1 MITVV
6 LVVHLI
12 LATAL
17 VAVILLQRSE
27 GGALGGL
34 GGGTFGGLMT
44 ARGSANLLTRT
55 TAILATCFIA
65 TSVALALLANHARHQ
80 GTILDRPVS
89 APSAGGTA
97 SQAPAQQPAPEQP
110 APAQPGEPAPP
121 VAR

>member
-12 LATAL
+12 LAAAL

-89 APSAGGTA
+89 APPAGGAT

-110 APAQPGEPAPP
+110 APAPPGEPAPP

>member
-1 MITVV
+1 M
-6 LVVHLI
+6 
-12 LATAL
+12 
-17 VAVILLQRSE
+17 ILLQRSE

-80 GTILDRPVS
+80 GTDPRP
-89 APSAGGTA
+89 AGLG
-97 SQAPAQQPAPEQP
+97 PAGRRDGLAGAGATTGPGAAGAGPA
-110 APAQPGEPAPP
+110 G
-121 VAR
+121 

>member
-65 TSVALALLANHARHQ
+65 TSVGLALLANHARHQ

-89 APSAGGTA
+89 APPAGGPA

>member
-12 LATAL
+12 LAAAL

-65 TSVALALLANHARHQ
+65 TSVTLALLANHARHQ
-80 GTILDRPVS
+80 GTVLDQPVS
-89 APSAGGTA
+89 APQ
-97 SQAPAQQPAPEQP
+97 QAPAQQPAPTQP
-110 APAQPGEPAPP
+110 APAQPSEPAPP

>member
-6 LVVHLI
+6 LVIHLI
-12 LATAL
+12 LATSL

-80 GTILDRPVS
+80 GTVLDQPVS
-89 APSAGGTA
+89 APPAGAPA
-97 SQAPAQQPAPEQP
+97 SQAPAQQPAPAQP
-110 APAQPGEPAPP
+110 APAQPSEPAPP

>member
-65 TSVALALLANHARHQ
+65 TSVALALLANHARYQ

-89 APSAGGTA
+89 APPAGGTA